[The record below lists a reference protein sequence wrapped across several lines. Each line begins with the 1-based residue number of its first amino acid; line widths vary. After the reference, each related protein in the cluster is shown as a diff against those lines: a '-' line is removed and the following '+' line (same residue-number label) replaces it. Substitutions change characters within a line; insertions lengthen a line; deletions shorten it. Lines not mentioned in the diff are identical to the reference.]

1 MATSSRPSPHE
12 AGEPAESDLR
22 LTLSDDRFDTAVA
35 TFSTRGAFV
44 ARGLLPTALLD
55 DVRAEIRRLIALAHR
70 ARGLTPPGGEPFDD
84 GFVELCAEDAA
95 AGQEIFGACRRLP
108 AVHRLSVH
116 PRLLALSRRLMNTDM
131 VMVPPYKPVR
141 IDHTPR
147 QGALLPWHQDY
158 PYAQDSPDG
167 VVYWIPLIDV
177 HEGNGCLEVAPG
189 SHAEGIRD
197 VVMLEPPPGHDV
209 RGLRWAADGPG
220 DAYAPVRLPM
230 AADEVLVLSALLM
243 HRSRPNQSPRARWTV
258 QVRHGNFA
266 HPTAMAKGWPRGH
279 YERHWFDETHPE
291 HVAGREP
298 FPGSD
303 A

>member
-1 MATSSRPSPHE
+1 MNA
-12 AGEPAESDLR
+12 ADLR
-22 LTLSDDRFDTAVA
+22 LTLHDDRFETAA
-35 TFSTRGAFV
+35 ETFAAQGAFV

-55 DVRAEIRRLIALAHR
+55 DIRGEVRRLIALAHT
-70 ARGLTPPGGEPFDD
+70 ARGLAPPAGGPFDA
-84 GFVELCAEDAA
+84 GFTALCAADPDAGPA
-95 AGQEIFGACRRLP
+95 IFGACRRL
-108 AVHRLSVH
+108 AGVHRLSVH
-116 PRLLALSRRLMNTDM
+116 PRLLALSGRLMQTDM

-147 QGALLPWHQDY
+147 EGALLPWHQDY

-177 HEGNGCLEVAPG
+177 DETNGCLEVAPG
-189 SHAEGIRD
+189 SHAGGIRE

-209 RGLRWAADGPG
+209 RGLRWVG
-220 DAYAPVRLPM
+220 DAPGEGYRPLRLPM
-230 AADEVLVLSALLM
+230 AADDVLVLSALLM
-243 HRSRPNQSPRARWTV
+243 HRSRPNHTPRARWTV

-266 HPTAMAKGWPRGH
+266 HPTAVAKGWPRGH

-291 HVAGREP
+291 HVAGSEP
-298 FPGSD
+298 FSGSD